1 MRIHARALTLSVSE
15 GEEPPSE
22 FRLFRYGVNA
32 SEKGEFLFDEVS
44 AKSVMAAYNAQGVDV
59 HIDLEHLALD
69 PESKSFDPDARGWA
83 RLEVRNGELWAV
95 NVTWNTDGERRLR
108 EKLQRYISP
117 AFLVDDSRR
126 ITKILNIALTGLPAT
141 HQTAALVAA
150 NQLEKLSMMS
160 PEMVKRA
167 LEAIKAGDSDGA
179 ISALE
184 ELLVAQASG
193 EEPEIETEPAA
204 ETQEESGDAL
214 ASVAEEPVPDE
225 EKEAMRSALST
236 FCALTGRKSADEAL
250 SQVQT
255 WSKRFAELQEREVT
269 VELAARRDLIADL
282 VKLGAELP
290 ATAWAG
296 DAKDRV
302 PCQRLASE
310 PIDDLRSRVTVLRA
324 AKPTTVVRPPAGQ
337 ARTVTLS
344 DRELRDIKKAG
355 ITPEE
360 YVKRKASAVRRT
372 V

>member
-1 MRIHARALTLSVSE
+1 MSE

-22 FRLFRYGVNA
+22 FRLFRRGVNA
-32 SEKGEFLFDEVS
+32 SEKGDFLFDEVS
-44 AKSVMAAYNAQGVDV
+44 AETVMAAYNAQGVDV

-69 PESKSFDPDARGWA
+69 PESNSFDPDARGWA
-83 RLEVRNGELWAV
+83 KLEVRNGELWAV
-95 NVTWNTDGERRLR
+95 DVRWTNDGTRRLT

-117 AFLVDDSRR
+117 AFLVDENRR

-150 NQLEKLSMMS
+150 NQLEKLSMS
-160 PEMVKRA
+160 PDMVKRA
-167 LEAIKAGDSDGA
+167 LEAIKTGDLEGA
-179 ISALE
+179 QAVLE
-184 ELLVAQASG
+184 EMLVAQASG
-193 EEPEIETEPAA
+193 EEAPEEESAPEA
-204 ETQEESGDAL
+204 ETPEESGDAL

-255 WSKRFAELQEREVT
+255 WSKRFAELQEREVA

-302 PCQRLASE
+302 PCQRLAAE
-310 PIDDLRSRVTVLRA
+310 AIDDLRARVTVLRA
-324 AKPTTVVRPPAGQ
+324 AKPTTVVRPPVGKAE
-337 ARTVTLS
+337 TVTLS
-344 DRELRDIKKAG
+344 DRELRAIKQAG